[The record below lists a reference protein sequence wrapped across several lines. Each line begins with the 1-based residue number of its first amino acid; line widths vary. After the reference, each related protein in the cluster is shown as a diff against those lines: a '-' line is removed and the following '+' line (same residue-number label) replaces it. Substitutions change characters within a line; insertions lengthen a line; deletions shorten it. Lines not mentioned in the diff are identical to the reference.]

1 MQFMVPFNAS
11 NFTVLNMKFS

>member
-1 MQFMVPFNAS
+1 MVPFNAS